1 MPKFSIHK
9 PKKGMRGLV
18 VIGAI
23 LVIAALVSVSV
34 QMLASLNSTQVNY
47 AKANGL
53 PEGGV
58 AQAEGLQ
65 SITAHVSDYD
75 CDSSEWH
82 FVITQLT
89 EGDPPDTIRVTWD
102 NGSVEDV
109 PLDRVTGGAAHY
121 STTSNLDARV
131 TRAAGRIYE
140 GWSGQFNLSH
150 GPCSTEP
157 VPTNTPAVSCDPEAD
172 VELVG
177 YVRVVGGRA
186 EATIRNNGT
195 CSQLVGI
202 ATYQRVDN
210 HINNQVLFDYE
221 QRTLEPGETAN
232 LSAQLPSC
240 SWQADA
246 FYGEV
251 LHSLAGGA
259 RYGERLLGDEESHGQ
274 PYCNLSTSTP
284 AVPTNTTVPSTS
296 TPASCNCISD
306 VILTQ
311 YLTVVDNG
319 TRIQATFYNRST
331 TCSHLVGIASY
342 KKINED
348 IEDQEIYD
356 YWQYELAPGETHTLS
371 VALPDCAW
379 QADAFCGEVIHSF
392 RGGVRYGERL
402 KDDKHGGH
410 DYCNVKT
417 KTPTPMASAT
427 NTPPVETNTPT
438 ATPCYVCTTT
448 PTATPCYVC
457 TTTPTATPCYVCTTT
472 PTATKTKTTETNTP
486 TPTNTPPVETNTPTA
501 TKTKTIETNT
511 PTPTSTPP
519 VETNTPTPTKT
530 ATRTAT
536 PCYVC
541 TTTPTPTNTRTAT
554 RTATKTAT
562 RTATPCYVCTTTPTA
577 TSTQV
582 TETPTPRPSRTPVI
596 HETETATPTSTPT
609 STIPIPTSTPASTR
623 TTVTLTNTPTQ
634 AIPTNMPTNTP
645 TNTPVAPTATT
656 VPPTATKTPFR
667 QANPTEGPAPT
678 PIPIP
683 TPWKRIPDTGTSE
696 DFFMALLTIAAIP
709 TALLIIGMKTRRRRG
724 HDEFRL

>member
-1 MPKFSIHK
+1 M
-9 PKKGMRGLV
+9 
-18 VIGAI
+18 
-23 LVIAALVSVSV
+23 
-34 QMLASLNSTQVNY
+34 
-47 AKANGL
+47 
-53 PEGGV
+53 
-58 AQAEGLQ
+58 
-65 SITAHVSDYD
+65 
-75 CDSSEWH
+75 
-82 FVITQLT
+82 
-89 EGDPPDTIRVTWD
+89 
-102 NGSVEDV
+102 
-109 PLDRVTGGAAHY
+109 
-121 STTSNLDARV
+121 TS
-131 TRAAGRIYE
+131 
-140 GWSGQFNLSH
+140 
-150 GPCSTEP
+150 
-157 VPTNTPAVSCDPEAD
+157 
-172 VELVG
+172 ELVG
-177 YVRVVGGRA
+177 YVRVAGGRA

-221 QRTLEPGETAN
+221 QRTLEPGESAN

-251 LHSLAGGA
+251 LTSLAGGA

-274 PYCNLSTSTP
+274 PYCDLSTPTP

-319 TRIQATFYNRST
+319 TRIQATFYNRSA

-427 NTPPVETNTPT
+427 NTTV
-438 ATPCYVCTTT
+438 
-448 PTATPCYVC
+448 
-457 TTTPTATPCYVCTTT
+457 
-472 PTATKTKTTETNTP
+472 
-486 TPTNTPPVETNTPTA
+486 VETNTPTA
-501 TKTKTIETNT
+501 TKTKVVETNT
-511 PTPTSTPP
+511 PTATDTRV

-530 ATRTAT
+530 KVVETNTPTAT
-536 PCYVC
+536 NTRVVETNTPTATKTKVVE
-541 TTTPTPTNTRTAT
+541 TNTPTPTNTRVVETNTPTPTKTKVVETNTPTPTNTRVVETNTPTPTNTRTAT

-577 TSTQV
+577 TATATNTREV
-582 TETPTPRPSRTPVI
+582 ETPTPRPSRTPPVE
-596 HETETATPTSTPT
+596 ETETATPTATN
-609 STIPIPTSTPASTR
+609 TR
-623 TTVTLTNTPTQ
+623 VVETNTPTATNTLVVSTNTP
-634 AIPTNMPTNTP
+634 AIPTNTP

-656 VPPTATKTPFR
+656 VPATATRTPFV
-667 QANPTEGPAPT
+667 QTNPTEGPAPT
-678 PIPIP
+678 PMPIP
-683 TPWKRIPDTGTSE
+683 TPPRDIPKTGATE

-709 TALLIIGMKTRRRRG
+709 AALLIIGMKTRRRRA